1 MSLEECKAMD
11 RRVIEEIINQGRYEV
26 AHEIFAPEF
35 IYHGPGG
42 QELKGP
48 EGFIQLISTYR
59 NAFPDLRLKANHMVA
74 EGDSI
79 AVHFS
84 STGTHTGELM
94 GLPATGKKI
103 NVSGMIFYRVADGK
117 FIEAWEILEQYT
129 MMQQIGVIPT

>member
-1 MSLEECKAMD
+1 
-11 RRVIEEIINQGRYEV
+11 
-26 AHEIFAPEF
+26 
-35 IYHGPGG
+35 
-42 QELKGP
+42 
-48 EGFIQLISTYR
+48 
-59 NAFPDLRLKANHMVA
+59 MVA
-74 EGDSI
+74 EGDSL